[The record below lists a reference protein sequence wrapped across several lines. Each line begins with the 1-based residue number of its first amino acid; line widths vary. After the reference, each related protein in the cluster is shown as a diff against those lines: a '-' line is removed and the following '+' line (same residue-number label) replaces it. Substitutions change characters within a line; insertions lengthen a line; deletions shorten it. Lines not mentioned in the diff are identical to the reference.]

1 MTFATLAEPLTYW
14 LIAVNFAAFAAFGLD
29 KARAEAGGWR
39 IGEGTLL
46 ALAWAGGTLGAYAG
60 RAMFRHKT
68 RKVSFSR
75 RLDGVA
81 GVQGA
86 GAALL
91 LVAATGLAEQ
101 PGAGAGAE
109 RPGELAPAVAAL
121 VADAPAPPAHDPPI
135 DDTPSGLGLAPDVPF
150 DDADVAGWTGA
161 EADTRAPYRGLKLV
175 GCDAVRAAGRAPLT
189 RADLDYHPAMDGDG
203 DGVACEPVKERAR

>member
-1 MTFATLAEPLTYW
+1 MTLATFAEPLTYW
-14 LIAVNFAAFAAFGLD
+14 LIAVNFVAFAAFGLD

-39 IGEGTLL
+39 IGEGALL

-68 RKVSFSR
+68 RKASFSR

-81 GVQGA
+81 GMQGA

-101 PGAGAGAE
+101 PEAGAE
-109 RPGELAPAVAAL
+109 RPGELDPAVAAL
-121 VADAPAPPAHDPPI
+121 VADAPAPPTHDPPI
-135 DDTPSGLGLAPDVPF
+135 DDTPSGLGLAPDVTF
-150 DDADVAGWTGA
+150 DDAGVAGWTGA
-161 EADTRAPYRGLKLV
+161 EADTRAPYRGLRLV

-189 RADLDYHPAMDGDG
+189 RGDPDYHPAMDRDG
-203 DGVACEPVKERAR
+203 DGIACEPVKERAR